1 MSYFAVFK
9 KRHQFARDIFYDY
22 LFDEYTEAQLRT
34 PAHESMNSLIWNMW
48 HVARVEDSGA
58 TRFVTGDEQ
67 ILKSGN
73 WNAKMNVDELSFG
86 YGMSREDMI
95 TLSENISFEGLRGYW
110 DAVIDYTFT
119 ALDSLTEE
127 RMDDIITVEER
138 DRILINEGVGYEHIK
153 EDNPYAGMT
162 RRDALYH
169 FSVLH
174 YYWHGGEVRTIQ
186 AWLRS
191 QEA

>member
-1 MSYFAVFK
+1 MSFFDVFK

-22 LFDEYTEAQLRT
+22 LFDEYTEAQLRAI
-34 PAHESMNSLIWNMW
+34 PHESMNTLVWNMW
-48 HVARVEDSGA
+48 HVARVEDSGV
-58 TRFVTGDEQ
+58 TRFVTGEEQ
-67 ILKSGN
+67 VLKSGN
-73 WNAKMNVDELSFG
+73 WNAKMNIDIMSFG
-86 YGMSREDMI
+86 YGMSRDDM
-95 TLSENISFEGLRGYW
+95 TRLSETINLEGLRGYW
-110 DAVIDYTFT
+110 NAVIGFTFT
-119 ALDSLTEE
+119 ALDSLTEDRLE
-127 RMDDIITVEER
+127 EVITVAER
-138 DRILINEGVGYEHIK
+138 DRILIDEEVGYEHVK